1 MKNPPI
7 YFLQDVMCEICFWI
21 HGGKKLASDKIK
33 QLDILTSKYFF
44 YNLGLSLNDYRSNY
58 KINSLK
64 LKTYLCEVLQVN
76 TSGVSVLLS
85 QMVLHG
91 PEWEE
96 ENAAL
101 FTSNAKVGFMLQQ
114 KCFQR
119 VLLTFTR
126 PQEWSLYVV

>member
-1 MKNPPI
+1 M
-7 YFLQDVMCEICFWI
+7 
-21 HGGKKLASDKIK
+21 
-33 QLDILTSKYFF
+33 
-44 YNLGLSLNDYRSNY
+44 
-58 KINSLK
+58 
-64 LKTYLCEVLQVN
+64 N

-114 KCFQR
+114 KCFQT

-126 PQEWSLYVV
+126 PQE